1 MLHLMLVV
9 AIAATPQA
17 TRTGKTKTGIAYEV
31 TGRGAA
37 IVLITGSNLDRR
49 MWARERDWLAKDHTV
64 IRYDLRAHGQSET
77 ATAPFT
83 HVDDLVSVLDEL
95 AVKKATLIGLSAG
108 STIALDFALQQPER
122 IDRIVLVG
130 PAISGYVSKQQ
141 LPFAADLIAALQKSD
156 YRKAGEV
163 LLATSVFAVPPESQA
178 LVRSMVTENDRL
190 WTVPRDLLKPPSRP
204 AVDRLQEVKV
214 PTLVLLGDKDAFQ
227 REQAELLQRSV
238 PGAQL
243 VVIPGGGHLLN
254 LTSPKEFQSAVTAF
268 LNR

>member
-1 MLHLMLVV
+1 
-9 AIAATPQA
+9 
-17 TRTGKTKTGIAYEV
+17 
-31 TGRGAA
+31 
-37 IVLITGSNLDRR
+37 
-49 MWARERDWLAKDHTV
+49 
-64 IRYDLRAHGQSET
+64 
-77 ATAPFT
+77 
-83 HVDDLVSVLDEL
+83 
-95 AVKKATLIGLSAG
+95 
-108 STIALDFALQQPER
+108 
-122 IDRIVLVG
+122 VLVG

-238 PGAQL
+238 PGARL